1 MTDVVATNPLK
12 QYFRRPALY
21 LKLPSG
27 GKGYPA
33 GAIEMPESG
42 ELAVYPMT
50 AIDEITS
57 RTPDAL
63 YNGLAVTEI
72 IKSCVPGIK
81 EPWEVLNI
89 DLDPLLVAIRI
100 ATNGQVMELETFCP
114 SCKETSKFDLNLTG
128 VLASFRPGDYSTPIS
143 DDDLQ
148 IKFKPLNY
156 RQVNKAGEGQFQ
168 IQRILNQ
175 VDSIEDPEERGK
187 RTSEVVRE
195 INEMALSLML
205 ETIEYIKTP
214 DATVFDKAFI
224 REFLENC
231 DKNLYNKV
239 RDKNIELRKST
250 ELKPLEIKCIH
261 CGHEHTQDFN
271 INITDFFE

>member
-1 MTDVVATNPLK
+1 MTDAATTNPLR

-33 GAIEMPESG
+33 GAINMPESG
-42 ELAVYPMT
+42 ELPVFPMT

-72 IKSCVPGIK
+72 IKSCVPNIK

-100 ATNGQVMELETFCP
+100 ATNGQMMELETFCP
-114 SCKETSKFDLNLTG
+114 ECKETSKFDLNLTG
-128 VLASFRPGDYSTPIS
+128 VLSSFVPGDYATPIN
-143 DDDLQ
+143 DNDLQ

-156 RQVNKAGEGQFQ
+156 KQVNKAGESQFQ

-175 VDSIEDPEERGK
+175 VDTIEDPEERGK
-187 RTSEVVRE
+187 RTGEIVKE
-195 INEMALSLML
+195 INEMALALML
-205 ETIEYIKTP
+205 DTIEYIKTP
-214 DATVFDKAFI
+214 DATVFEKSFI

-239 RDKNIELRKST
+239 RDRNIELRKST
-250 ELKPLEIKCIH
+250 ELKPLDIKCTH
-261 CGHEHTQDFN
+261 CNHEHTQEFN